1 MAEGYKVSFGDGNV
15 LKPAVVMFTGVCE
28 RAEKH

>member
-15 LKPAVVMFTGVCE
+15 LKPAVVMFAGVCE
-28 RAEKH
+28 HAEKH